1 MKKEQKVYKNTSFR
15 SILNKLLILKFP
27 SFFPGQKL
35 YIITHPYPTHK
46 LTGDKNKNSIDK
58 PFQLNKMVKTGGL
71 MKQINKE
78 GVTLIE
84 LIVVLVIIA
93 IGAVLLAPNI
103 GVWLPNYRLRS
114 ATRDII
120 STLRTANM
128 RAISTNLEYRVQ
140 FDANPPA
147 RYWME
152 RGNQSS
158 NSTVWTTEGSIHELP
173 TGVTINFTG
182 DIEFNPD
189 STCNTQTL
197 VLTNSKGKQSRIT
210 LVSSTGK
217 VNVSY

>member
-1 MKKEQKVYKNTSFR
+1 ME
-15 SILNKLLILKFP
+15 I
-27 SFFPGQKL
+27 
-35 YIITHPYPTHK
+35 
-46 LTGDKNKNSIDK
+46 
-58 PFQLNKMVKTGGL
+58 GGY
-71 MKQINKE
+71 MKQINKK

-84 LIVVLVIIA
+84 LIVVMVIIA

-103 GVWLPNYRLRS
+103 GAWLPNYRLRS
-114 ATRDII
+114 ATRDIV

-128 RAISTNLEYRVQ
+128 KAVSTNLEYRVY
-140 FDANPPA
+140 FSSGE
-147 RYWME
+147 RKYWIE

-158 NSTVWTTEGSIHELP
+158 NSTNWVGTTDPGNPARDGAINDLP

-182 DIEFNPD
+182 NIEFNPD